1 MITRLQR
8 ESLLVCIFFSV
19 TWCSPVT
26 PESHSDV
33 YIQNILQ
40 QPSDA
45 DPDPG
50 PLHPIILIPGDGGSQ
65 IEARLNKTT
74 TNHWWCSKV
83 SDWYD
88 LWLNIEQMLTLMVEC
103 WADNVSLTYN
113 STTRTTSN
121 AQGVETRIPGFGNTT
136 TSVEWIDKSMRGFS
150 TYFSLIVS
158 KVLPFGYIRGEN
170 IHGAPYDFRRA
181 ANEHAH
187 YFMRVRALIETTYAN
202 NGNTKV
208 LLVSHSMGS
217 IMMSYFL
224 NQQTQ
229 AWKDKY
235 IRSLISLAGVWGGT
249 ARAVKVFAVGDNL
262 DSWFLNEK
270 NLLWERTNP
279 SLAWLM
285 PAEGFWT
292 NEEIL
297 VQTEKKNFTRTNL
310 GEYFTEMGEPN
321 MAEMVKD
328 TKVLLAGFPAPNVEV
343 FCSHGSKVDTTETVV
358 YPKGSYPSKGKGKK
372 LSWPWPS
379 GPSLIKGDGDGTVN
393 IRSLQGCLKWR
404 NEQSQPVHHK
414 VFEKVNHL
422 DMLRTEEPTQ
432 NVADII
438 KNLNKELKLKT
449 ELKLGVANTAKDTQ
463 NDIKSQTSDE
473 KKITDEDEDI
483 HPIIE
488 VLV

>member
-19 TWCSPVT
+19 TWCSPVI

-113 STTRTTSN
+113 STT
-121 AQGVETRIPGFGNTT
+121 

-187 YFMRVRALIETTYAN
+187 YFMRVRALIETTYA
-202 NGNTKV
+202 T
-208 LLVSHSMGS
+208 M
-217 IMMSYFL
+217 
-224 NQQTQ
+224 
-229 AWKDKY
+229 
-235 IRSLISLAGVWGGT
+235 
-249 ARAVKVFAVGDNL
+249 
-262 DSWFLNEK
+262 
-270 NLLWERTNP
+270 
-279 SLAWLM
+279 
-285 PAEGFWT
+285 
-292 NEEIL
+292 EI
-297 VQTEKKNFTRTNL
+297 QK
-310 GEYFTEMGEPN
+310 
-321 MAEMVKD
+321 
-328 TKVLLAGFPAPNVEV
+328 
-343 FCSHGSKVDTTETVV
+343 C
-358 YPKGSYPSKGKGKK
+358 
-372 LSWPWPS
+372 
-379 GPSLIKGDGDGTVN
+379 
-393 IRSLQGCLKWR
+393 
-404 NEQSQPVHHK
+404 
-414 VFEKVNHL
+414 
-422 DMLRTEEPTQ
+422 
-432 NVADII
+432 
-438 KNLNKELKLKT
+438 
-449 ELKLGVANTAKDTQ
+449 
-463 NDIKSQTSDE
+463 
-473 KKITDEDEDI
+473 
-483 HPIIE
+483 
-488 VLV
+488 